1 MPSRQSTLLLALLL
15 QLGLCGA
22 FLGAHA
28 FYMPPAFDLE
38 AVPATFPAYPAAAA
52 IEPAPHADAPNGTAG
67 TGTGTG
73 VAASDGGGGAFAVP
87 GNATTA
93 DDAARRTA
101 AAPATLGG
109 RDVWDPEVTAP
120 DAATVWTVGATDPEL
135 WNSGKPVPG
144 NHHGT
149 FAPAPGTVKAA
160 TDAAVA
166 ACLSYLF
173 TS

>member
-38 AVPATFPAYPAAAA
+38 AVPATYPAYPAAAA
-52 IEPAPHADAPNGTAG
+52 LEPAPHADAPNGTA
-67 TGTGTG
+67 GTG

-101 AAPATLGG
+101 AAPATLSG

-120 DAATVWTVGATDPEL
+120 DAATVWTVGATVTVRWCVVFSAVLVLRSRQSWERLDGREGFL
-135 WNSGKPVPG
+135 DVP
-144 NHHGT
+144 
-149 FAPAPGTVKAA
+149 
-160 TDAAVA
+160 
-166 ACLSYLF
+166 
-173 TS
+173 